1 MKRFSDYLEKALRL
15 AMGVLCIVL
24 LLCLFVE
31 VLNRYIFFVSWP
43 IIQFIVPFCFL
54 WMCMFGAAIAVRRGQ
69 HFEVDLVAKLLPGRA
84 HQIHRALMLLLVMLG
99 AGIVIWSS
107 IPFLE
112 MGLLRRNSATGISMI
127 YIYPS
132 LMVGGVLMVLLGIEQ
147 LIRTVTGSDEEDTA

>member
-1 MKRFSDYLEKALRL
+1 MTRFSNLLEHALRTV
-15 AMGVLCIVL
+15 MGLLCIVL

-31 VLNRYIFFVSWP
+31 VLNRYVFFVSWP

-54 WMCMFGAAIAVRRGQ
+54 WMCMIGSAIAVRRGQ

-84 HQIHRALMLLLVMLG
+84 HTIHRALMLLSVMLG
-99 AGIVIWSS
+99 AGIIIVAS

-112 MGLLRRNSATGISMI
+112 MGMLRRNAATGISMI

-132 LMVGGVLMVLLGIEQ
+132 LMVGGVLMALLALEQLLLGPVRDGE
-147 LIRTVTGSDEEDTA
+147 AK